1 MRILPQMEIALL
13 MLAALGA
20 GFVDAVSGGG
30 GLIQLPA
37 LLIAYPSAPLP
48 LLFGTNKFASCFGTS
63 AAALRYAR
71 AVAMP
76 WRLLAGSALAA
87 FTCSFLGARCSAHIS
102 ASVLRP
108 VVVAALFAVLLFTIF
123 RPSIGRV
130 HAPTLS
136 PRAQG
141 IVAALLGA
149 VLGFYDG
156 LIGPG
161 TGSFLLFSFAALLG
175 FDFLHASASA
185 KVINIATNLAALA
198 YFIPTGNVRYEL
210 AFGMAVANVTGAY
223 VGVHLSLKRGVGFI
237 RGLFIVVVL
246 ALLAKQVQQLL
257 GL

>member
-1 MRILPQMEIALL
+1 MVRQMEITLL

-20 GFVDAVSGGG
+20 GFIDAVSGGG
-30 GLIQLPA
+30 GLVQLPA
-37 LLIAYPSAPLP
+37 LLITYPSTPLP

-71 AVAMP
+71 AVTMP

-87 FTCSFLGARCSAHIS
+87 FACSFLGARCSAQVS
-102 ASVLRP
+102 PSVLRP
-108 VVVAALFAVLLFTIF
+108 VVVVALFAVLLFTIF
-123 RPSIGRV
+123 RPSIGRA
-130 HAPTLS
+130 HAPKLS
-136 PRAQG
+136 PRAQC

-149 VLGFYDG
+149 AIGFYDG

-198 YFIPTGNVRYEL
+198 YFVPTGNVRYEL
-210 AFGMAVANVTGAY
+210 ALAMAAANVTGAY
-223 VGVHLSLKRGVGFI
+223 IGAHISLKSGVGFI
-237 RGLFIVVVL
+237 RGIFIVVVL
-246 ALLAKQVQQLL
+246 ALLAKQVQQIL
-257 GL
+257 GF

>member
-1 MRILPQMEIALL
+1 MVRQMEITLL

-20 GFVDAVSGGG
+20 GFIDAVSGGG
-30 GLIQLPA
+30 GLVQLPA
-37 LLIAYPSAPLP
+37 LLIAYPSTPLP

-71 AVAMP
+71 AVTMP

-87 FTCSFLGARCSAHIS
+87 FACSFLGARCSAQVS
-102 ASVLRP
+102 PTVLRP
-108 VVVAALFAVLLFTIF
+108 VVVVALFAVLLFTIF

-130 HAPTLS
+130 HAPKLS
-136 PRAQG
+136 PRAQY

-149 VLGFYDG
+149 AIGFYDG

-198 YFIPTGNVRYEL
+198 YFVPTGNVRYEL
-210 AFGMAVANVTGAY
+210 ALGMAAANVTGAY
-223 VGVHLSLKRGVGFI
+223 IGAHISLKRGVGFI

-246 ALLAKQVQQLL
+246 ALLAKQVQQLF
-257 GL
+257 GLQ

>member
-1 MRILPQMEIALL
+1 
-13 MLAALGA
+13 
-20 GFVDAVSGGG
+20 
-30 GLIQLPA
+30 
-37 LLIAYPSAPLP
+37 
-48 LLFGTNKFASCFGTS
+48 
-63 AAALRYAR
+63 
-71 AVAMP
+71 
-76 WRLLAGSALAA
+76 
-87 FTCSFLGARCSAHIS
+87 
-102 ASVLRP
+102 
-108 VVVAALFAVLLFTIF
+108 VLLFTIF

-149 VLGFYDG
+149 VIGFYDG

-210 AFGMAVANVTGAY
+210 ALGMAVANVTGAY
-223 VGVHLSLKRGVGFI
+223 VGAHLSLKRGVGFI